1 MKNLLYFVQSGT
13 CGIVDEV
20 DRGDYPNFTIP
31 GNEGVKLTLD
41 GIARP
46 KQSGVGF
53 GPVSTV
59 AVSTLLLMAPWS
71 IALAAA
77 AAVAARP
84 ALAQL
89 LASDPNKTPEP
100 ELVAKGEQEFYSFVR
115 ENGITIATAKKRGY
129 IFPPGHP
136 QVGGTYIQHPLAE
149 LRGAN
154 KEAVYI
160 PADMFDEIL
169 LQERECELLKLLVEL
184 GASRICITEKTADE
198 HRREDVASVSGG
210 SKAAAAQAD
219 LSASWKTS
227 KDSEVGNQRSY
238 SLAGREWRQGAQLDS
253 SKFAWVHFE
262 PSWGALVY
270 AREVGGCL
278 SATLEITAK
287 TTFSLDIGL
296 TAAVKTKLYNGDG
309 EFAHKERYMRS
320 RAFIVEAE
328 FVPWSHASSPS

>member
-1 MKNLLYFVQSGT
+1 MQKLLYVVRTGDY
-13 CGIVDEV
+13 GICDEI
-20 DRGDYPNFTIP
+20 DRDAYPNFTIP
-31 GNEGVKLTLD
+31 VNENAKPVQNKP
-41 GIARP
+41 IEA
-46 KQSGVGF
+46 KQSGVDSGL
-53 GPVSTV
+53 VANV
-59 AVSTLLLMAPWS
+59 AVTALLAVAPWS
-71 IALAAA
+71 IAL

-89 LASDPNKTPEP
+89 LASDPKKTPEP
-100 ELVAKGEQEFYSFVR
+100 ELVAKGEQEFSSFVR

-136 QVGGTYIQHPLAE
+136 QVGGTYMQHPLAE

-154 KEAVYI
+154 KETVYI
-160 PADMFDEIL
+160 PADMFDEVL

-238 SLAGREWRQGAQLDS
+238 TLAGREWRQGAQLDS

-309 EFAHKERYMRS
+309 KFAHNERHTRS

-328 FVPWSHASSPS
+328 FVPWSHASSPSA